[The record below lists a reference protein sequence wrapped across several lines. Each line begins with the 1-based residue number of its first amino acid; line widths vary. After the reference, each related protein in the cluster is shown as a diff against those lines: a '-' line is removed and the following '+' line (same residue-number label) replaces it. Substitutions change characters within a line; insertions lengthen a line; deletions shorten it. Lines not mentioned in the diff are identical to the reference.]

1 MQGNIAVVASVYGP
15 AGSDNL
21 GMTRQS
27 QDIPRH
33 PAADSGYPVS
43 AILIELAPGETT
55 TVRANF
61 LGKKPFGGALAV
73 EKTPEI
79 HSKVIEKIAIPC
91 S

>member
-1 MQGNIAVVASVYGP
+1 MQGNIAVVALVYAP
-15 AGSDNL
+15 AGTDNL
-21 GMTRQS
+21 GMTRQG
-27 QDIPRH
+27 QDIPHH

-43 AILIELAPGETT
+43 AISIELAPGETT

-79 HSKVIEKIAIPC
+79 HSNDIEQIDISC
-91 S
+91 I